1 MDEFFVQGVVGGV
14 LNRHKNRTLDKK
26 KIAVLSVEIA
36 AVLERATQFTNVK
49 EAQKAIDNPLSIEM
63 WKGWDGVE
71 RPYEKE
77 YLDHWTCEICDEHTH
92 EVDYDYLGSGTN
104 HLSCELK
111 QEDLQKK
118 SDKIMEQLELDFKDY
133 DLSKSESNENSKVD
147 MSASTKRGRNE

>member
-1 MDEFFVQGVVGGV
+1 MDEHFVQGIVGGV
-14 LNRHKNRTLDKK
+14 LNRHKNRTLDEKR
-26 KIAVLSVEIA
+26 IATLSVEIA
-36 AVLERATQFTNVK
+36 ANIDVAHQYTNVK
-49 EAQKAIDNPLSIEM
+49 GLAKDNPLSIEM

-118 SDKIMEQLELDFKDY
+118 SDKIMEQLELDFKDF

-147 MSASTKRGRNE
+147 MSASTKRGKNE